1 MSQGTPQ
8 KNRKSTNVDES
19 SRNVGVLYTGYLEK
33 KNPVRGSFTKRFV
46 VLTHEAIHWF
56 ARTEGDDLFGEE
68 RGRIGLNAVLSVRI
82 LEEDGNAFQVESVD
96 QAKRL
101 FRSASPIMCEEWVS
115 AIKSTM
121 KNLPE
126 YQKKK
131 INFANNFRSYL
142 DHDDATPEVTISLIS
157 HVAIDKELVLSRE
170 PDWDRLI
177 HVKCFKPQ
185 DKLLISTSNSGVV
198 TLTSDVLEL
207 RSDGAVDF
215 EVAIQGVTLASSL
228 RLTVQKAASA
238 QNAKNSRS
246 SKGGNSTND
255 KSSTV
260 SKLLALS
267 SDRSRFAPLVL
278 STMVL
283 LVGAST
289 FQEVTSAWSLFY
301 LFAILHALYTMYLVL
316 GSSKGSGTEGPIGVD
331 YTLRVH
337 AHSFT
342 SPDAP
347 INAPEDEIPQRYC
360 SNINI
365 SSTPNSNTN
374 TMTNVYIYLLL
385 FIIYLLHCIS
395 CSQIY

>member
-1 MSQGTPQ
+1 MSIGTPQ
-8 KNRKSTNVDES
+8 KNRKSINTDES
-19 SRNVGVLYTGYLEK
+19 APSVGVLYTGYLEK
-33 KNPVRGSFTKRFV
+33 KNPVRGSYTKRFV
-46 VLTHEAIHWF
+46 VLTHEALHWF

-82 LEEDGNAFQVESVD
+82 LEEDANAFQIESVD

-101 FRSASPIMCEEWVS
+101 FRTTSPLVCEEWVS

-142 DHDDATPEVTISLIS
+142 EHDDATPEVTISLVS
-157 HVAIDKELVLSRE
+157 HCAADKELVLSRE

-177 HVKCFKPQ
+177 HVKIFKPQ
-185 DKLLISTSNSGVV
+185 DKLLISTSNAGVV

-207 RSDGAVDF
+207 RSEGAVDF
-215 EVAIQGVTLASSL
+215 EVAVQGVTLASSL

-238 QNAKNSRS
+238 QDAKSVASRS
-246 SKGGNSTND
+246 SKGFNTKPSNSV
-255 KSSTV
+255 V
-260 SKLLALS
+260 SQLLALS
-267 SDRSRFAPLVL
+267 SDRSQFAPLVL

-283 LVGAST
+283 LVGAT
-289 FQEVTSAWSLFY
+289 TAPEVAASWSLFY
-301 LFAILHALYTMYLVL
+301 LFSILHALYTVYMMI
-316 GSSKGSGTEGPIGVD
+316 GSGHKGAGAGAPLAVD
-331 YTLRVH
+331 YTLRIH

-347 INAPEDEIPQRYC
+347 INAPEDEIPQRY
-360 SNINI
+360 
-365 SSTPNSNTN
+365 
-374 TMTNVYIYLLL
+374 VYLQCKLIFFSLQ
-385 FIIYLLHCIS
+385 LHP
-395 CSQIY
+395 